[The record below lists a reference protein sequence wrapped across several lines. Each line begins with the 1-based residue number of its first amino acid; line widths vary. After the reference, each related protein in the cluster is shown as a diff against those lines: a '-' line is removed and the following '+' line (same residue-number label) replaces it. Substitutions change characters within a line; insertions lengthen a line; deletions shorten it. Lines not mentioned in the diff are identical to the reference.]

1 MQEKIADFV
10 GYNTFELTEMSK
22 NAPELFA
29 AVQSVIKELGIKY
42 GSSTEKLA
50 TKTAPKESSEIIPF
64 YLPTIKEAAKI
75 VFKGQDAK
83 DFLFPWEAGRYKLA
97 DSLDDLIADAK
108 MEVNLYFQEGGPGV
122 RGKDGFKS
130 SGSAPQEIYRAKIL
144 QLRDAILKGGVKL
157 KTAEDS
163 KYVVAKDVVGLEF
176 HGPFTEKEGD
186 KLKLVPLSSSKGDS
200 KFYMFFSRELDMQK
214 TAFDK
219 VSNVTTLLKL
229 LNGEEVSLFNAK
241 LYVRKKDSEGIVYHG
256 LDYVG
261 NCKLKR
267 PEKQQVKLVEFEGY
281 WYIIERGGDTS
292 LKTFNKT
299 DTETYASLN
308 NMEIV
313 ESWDMSK
320 PTPKTEPTPKSE
332 PTPKKKSE
340 PKINYGEPV
349 KDDKDLEGSLLE
361 MVYSNGMVVNAYVRP
376 DSMNATKDGY
386 EFDMV
391 SFAENESIHA
401 MKIYLTSKDIQLL
414 LAGEVTRESEPAYT
428 AIEIPGILESE
439 VSPYV
444 IPEGKYPSAVP
455 NNNVSTTGL
464 KRKGPTQSAAA
475 YVKLCSESLNLP
487 EELIYYVNEPGKYIP
502 FIMYGNDGQWWYLKM
517 VGKSVK
523 WTVYADMTEAKMRD
537 IRKQNNTMQ
546 IQKTSKMSKEDLL
559 KEQKE
564 LIETL
569 SYFDSKD
576 PEYKETQ
583 SELAEIEEKLKNLK
597 K

>member
-50 TKTAPKESSEIIPF
+50 TKTAPKESGEIIPF

-75 VFKGQDAK
+75 VFKGMGVS
-83 DFLFPWEAGRYKLA
+83 DFLSPWEAGRFKLA
-97 DSLDDLIADAK
+97 DSLDDLIGEAR
-108 MEVNLYFQEGGPGV
+108 MEANLYFQEGGPGV
-122 RGKDGFKS
+122 RGNA
-130 SGSAPQEIYRAKIL
+130 GSAPQEIYRAKIL
-144 QLRDAILKGGVKL
+144 QLKDAITKKEVKI

-163 KYVVAKDVVGLEF
+163 KLVVVKDVVGLEF
-176 HGPFTEKEGD
+176 HGPFTEKEEVK
-186 KLKLVPLSSSKGDS
+186 KLKLVPLSVSKGD
-200 KFYMFFSRELDMQK
+200 FIYYMFFCRTKDMQE
-214 TAFDK
+214 TAIER
-219 VSNVTTLLKL
+219 VSDITTLLKL

-241 LYVRKKDSEGIVYHG
+241 LYVRRKGSNGLTYHG

-267 PEKQQVKLVEFEGY
+267 PEKQQVKLGKNSGGI
-281 WYIIERGGDTS
+281 WYIIERGGQTS
-292 LKTFNKT
+292 LKSYNKT

-537 IRKQNNTMQ
+537 IRKQNNNMQ

-583 SELAEIEEKLKNLK
+583 AELAEIEEKLKNLK